1 MFRAMQQTTTTP
13 RPYRAIPEPPR
24 SGPLGHLPA
33 WVGLENAQ
41 RTLERL
47 QLYGSTCGPIAR
59 LTLGPV
65 RMVVI
70 TDPDLAREA
79 LSDTR
84 ANYKGAAYIL
94 TRFVLDN
101 VLLLNGDAWEGARSL
116 YAQALKG
123 VDPLRYANRIAA
135 QTALALARQ
144 AHTPSL
150 ELDHWVNRLVGN
162 IVAGF
167 VAGIEIGDDFEPHR
181 KVIQYELAAMGID
194 LQCRPWSYFS
204 PVRWAKLRWAVHKV
218 RAYFRPAVE
227 RRLAHPDAAIPD
239 ILNGFITLAQEGKY
253 PNTIDAILDGVVN
266 FFFTAHD
273 VLAST
278 TAWFLYALASHR
290 DVQHKLQATL
300 PPAGTEL
307 PRELIDKNV
316 YLGQASKEALRLYP
330 GYSLFGRTTQAPM
343 TIGGYHIPA
352 GTMLIFSPYA
362 THRME
367 RYWRDAERFDPERF
381 ASAPFGTPPAVAKD
395 NLMPFGSGARGC
407 IASHLAHPL
416 MKTIVANVMSA
427 VELTALSATPP
438 RATYWG
444 TAYPEG
450 GMKVGVRARPAT
462 N

>member
-1 MFRAMQQTTTTP
+1 MLRAMTT

-24 SGPLGHLPA
+24 SGPLGHLPE

-47 QLYGSTCGPIAR
+47 QQYGRTCGPMAR
-59 LTLGPV
+59 LQLGPV

-70 TDPDLAREA
+70 TDPEIARSALADL
-79 LSDTR
+79 R

-101 VLLLNGDAWEGARSL
+101 VLLLNGEAWEDARSL
-116 YAQALKG
+116 YTQALKG
-123 VDPLRYANRIAA
+123 VDPLRVANRVAR
-135 QTALALARQ
+135 QTSLALAASHDPQ
-144 AHTPSL
+144 TPL
-150 ELDHWVNRLVGN
+150 ELDHWINRLVGN
-162 IVAGF
+162 VVAGF
-167 VAGIEIGDDFEPHR
+167 VAGIELSEDFEPHR

-194 LQCRPWSYFS
+194 LQCRPWSYLS
-204 PVRWAKLRWAVHKV
+204 PMRWARLRWAVHKV
-218 RAYFRPAVE
+218 RAFFRPAVE
-227 RRLAHPDAAIPD
+227 RRLAQPNAAIPD
-239 ILNGFITLAQEGKY
+239 ILNGFVALAKDGKY
-253 PNTIDAILDGVVN
+253 PHTVDAILDGVVN

-290 DVQHKLQATL
+290 DVQHTLQATL
-300 PPAGTEL
+300 PPAGTIEL
-307 PRELIDKNV
+307 SRELLDKNV

-330 GYSLFGRTTQAPM
+330 GYSLFGRTTQAAM
-343 TIGGYHIPA
+343 TIGGYEIPR

-367 RYWRDAERFDPERF
+367 RYWQDPERFDPERF
-381 ASAPFGTPPAVAKD
+381 AATPFGTPPAIAKD

-450 GMKVGVRARPAT
+450 GMQVRVGLRRAT